1 MTAYDAGSYTSFC
14 IVPAGGMRVCIFD
27 DVCFVRLG
35 IKRTDCLVCAGVR
48 QVGF

>member
-27 DVCFVRLG
+27 GMNDQEVEVCG
-35 IKRTDCLVCAGVR
+35 IW
-48 QVGF
+48 